1 MSHKLMIVDD
11 SNIVRRSIERAVNL
25 DTLEIV
31 GVAGNGLEAIE
42 IFKKNSPD
50 LVTMDI
56 TMPEMDG
63 VSCVKELCKINP
75 DVHILVISALSDKA
89 TAIEALANG
98 AQGFLSKPFN
108 QEELNAAFL
117 ELLEDE

>member
-1 MSHKLMIVDD
+1 MIVDD
-11 SNIVRRSIERAVNL
+11 SNVVRRSIERAVHL
-25 DTLEIV
+25 DNLEIV
-31 GVAGNGLEAIE
+31 GVAANGVEAVE
-42 IFKKNSPD
+42 LFKTSSPD

-63 VSCVKELCKINP
+63 VTCVKELCRLNP
-75 DVHILVISALSDKA
+75 DVHILVISALADKA

-108 QEELNAAFL
+108 QRELNDAFL

>member
-1 MSHKLMIVDD
+1 MTHRLMIVDD
-11 SNIVRRSIERAVNL
+11 SNVVRRSIERAVNI
-25 DTLEIV
+25 DGLEIV
-31 GVAGNGLEAIE
+31 GVASNGVEAVE
-42 IFKKNSPD
+42 LFKSSSPD

-63 VSCVKELCKINP
+63 VSCVKELYGINP
-75 DVHILVISALSDKA
+75 AVHILVISALTDKA

-108 QEELNAAFL
+108 QEELNNAFL

>member
-1 MSHKLMIVDD
+1 MNHKLMIVDD

-25 DTLEIV
+25 DNLDIV

-42 IFKKNSPD
+42 IFKKEAPD

-63 VSCVKELCKINP
+63 VRCVKELCEINP
-75 DVHILVISALSDKA
+75 DVHILVISALADKA
-89 TAIEALANG
+89 TAIEALSNG
-98 AQGFLSKPFN
+98 AQGFLRKPFN

-117 ELLEDE
+117 ELLEDD